1 MNGTFEFLDYLI
13 FGLYAITIL
22 AIGLWVSRDK
32 DGKQKNA
39 EDYFLASKSLPWWA
53 VGTSLIAAN
62 ISAEQFIGMSGS
74 GFALGLAIASYEWM
88 AAITLLVVGKYFL
101 PIFIEKGLYTIPEFI
116 EKRFSTNLK
125 TILAIFWIALFVFVN
140 LTTVLF
146 LGGKALD
153 TIIGV
158 GDGSILLNSIIGL
171 GLFAAAYS
179 LWGGLASVAWTDVIQ
194 VVILIFGGLL
204 MTYFALA
211 NVTDS
216 GSFID
221 GMKYVYEKAP
231 ERFSMILSKGEII
244 KPNGGDA
251 WWDLPGLAVLIGGI
265 WVANLY
271 YWGFN
276 QYIIQRTLAAKSLAE
291 GQKGIVFAAFLK
303 LIIPVIVVLPGIIA
317 YVMNLDDSGVLTAA
331 SVDPGFIG
339 AAGNIANDNAAP
351 WLIKNFIPVGV
362 KGLILAALAAAIVS
376 SLASMLNS
384 TSTIFT
390 MDIYRS
396 HFNKNASDAQMVFV
410 GRITAV
416 VALIIAII
424 IAPQLGSLG
433 QVFIFIQEYTG
444 VVSPGIL
451 AVFLMGLF
459 YKKATNNAAIW
470 GAILSIPI
478 AMYFKVAPTGW
489 SDASIFVELPFM
501 HQMGYTCIAT
511 LAVIALISYLDG
523 NKDMDDYDNIMN
535 DLSLN
540 PNSIPLLA
548 GEVVHADQN
557 GKCADMN
564 LIIASLPDV
573 IPKAHIISS
582 SGCNAHED
590 NVHFNSEGYRELG
603 KRYAHKMISLL
614 ENKEIED

>member
-1 MNGTFEFLDYLI
+1 MNGSFEFLDYLI

-317 YVMNLDDSGVLTAA
+317 YVMNLDDSGVLTVA

-396 HFNKNASDAQMVFV
+396 HFNKNATDAQMVSV

-478 AMYFKVAPTGW
+478 AMYFKVAPKGW

-501 HQMGYTCIAT
+501 HQMGYTCLVT
-511 LAVIALISYLDG
+511 LALIAFISYLDG
-523 NKDMDDYDNIMN
+523 NKDDSKGINLTKKLFATNNTFNIGAF
-535 DLSLN
+535 S
-540 PNSIPLLA
+540 
-548 GEVVHADQN
+548 VV
-557 GKCADMN
+557 
-564 LIIASLPDV
+564 LITAFL
-573 IPKAHIISS
+573 
-582 SGCNAHED
+582 
-590 NVHFNSEGYRELG
+590 
-603 KRYAHKMISLL
+603 YAMFW
-614 ENKEIED
+614 

>member
-1 MNGTFEFLDYLI
+1 MNATFEFLDYLI

-22 AIGLWVSRDK
+22 GIGLWVSRDK

-396 HFNKNASDAQMVFV
+396 HFNKNATDAQMVSV

-478 AMYFKVAPTGW
+478 AMYFKVAPKGW

-501 HQMGYTCIAT
+501 HQMGYTCILT
-511 LAVIALISYLDG
+511 LALIAFISYLDG
-523 NKDMDDYDNIMN
+523 NKDDSKGINLTKKLFATNSTFNIGAF
-535 DLSLN
+535 S
-540 PNSIPLLA
+540 
-548 GEVVHADQN
+548 VV
-557 GKCADMN
+557 
-564 LIIASLPDV
+564 LITAFL
-573 IPKAHIISS
+573 
-582 SGCNAHED
+582 
-590 NVHFNSEGYRELG
+590 
-603 KRYAHKMISLL
+603 YAMFW
-614 ENKEIED
+614 

>member
-1 MNGTFEFLDYLI
+1 MNATFEFLDYLI

-22 AIGLWVSRDK
+22 GIGLWVSRDK

-396 HFNKNASDAQMVFV
+396 HFNKNATDSQMVSV

-478 AMYFKVAPTGW
+478 AMYFKVAPKGW

-501 HQMGYTCIAT
+501 HQMGYTCLVT
-511 LAVIALISYLDG
+511 LALIALISYLDG
-523 NKDMDDYDNIMN
+523 NKDDSKGINLTNKLFATNNTFNIGAF
-535 DLSLN
+535 S
-540 PNSIPLLA
+540 
-548 GEVVHADQN
+548 VV
-557 GKCADMN
+557 
-564 LIIASLPDV
+564 LITAFL
-573 IPKAHIISS
+573 
-582 SGCNAHED
+582 
-590 NVHFNSEGYRELG
+590 
-603 KRYAHKMISLL
+603 YAMFW
-614 ENKEIED
+614 

>member
-1 MNGTFEFLDYLI
+1 MSGTFELLDYLI

-22 AIGLWVSRDK
+22 GIGLWVSRDK
-32 DGKQKNA
+32 KGKQKNA

-53 VGTSLIAAN
+53 VGASLIAAN

-116 EKRFSTNLK
+116 EKRYSTNLK

-231 ERFSMILSKGEII
+231 ERFSMILSQGEII

-251 WWDLPGLAVLIGGI
+251 WWDLPGLAVLIGGM

-317 YVMNLDDSGVLTAA
+317 YVMNIDDSGMLTTA

-339 AAGNIANDNAAP
+339 AAGNFANDNAAP

-390 MDIYRS
+390 MDIYKS
-396 HFNKNASDAQMVFV
+396 HFNKNASDAKMVSV

-416 VALIIAII
+416 VALVIAII

-459 YKKATNNAAIW
+459 YKKATNNGVIW

-478 AMYFKVAPTGW
+478 AMYFKVAPKGW

-511 LAVIALISYLDG
+511 LAIIALVSYLDG
-523 NKDMDDYDNIMN
+523 NQDDPKGINLTKKLFATNKTFNIGAF
-535 DLSLN
+535 SV
-540 PNSIPLLA
+540 LLITA
-548 GEVVHADQN
+548 F
-557 GKCADMN
+557 
-564 LIIASLPDV
+564 L
-573 IPKAHIISS
+573 
-582 SGCNAHED
+582 
-590 NVHFNSEGYRELG
+590 
-603 KRYAHKMISLL
+603 YAMFW
-614 ENKEIED
+614 

>member
-158 GDGSILLNSIIGL
+158 GDGAILLNSIIGL

-317 YVMNLDDSGVLTAA
+317 YVMNLDDTGVLTAT
-331 SVDPGFIG
+331 SIDPGFIG

-351 WLIKNFIPVGV
+351 WLIKNFIPSGV

-396 HFNKNASDAQMVFV
+396 HFNKNASDSQMVFV

-478 AMYFKVAPTGW
+478 AMYFKVAPKGW

-523 NKDMDDYDNIMN
+523 NKDDSKAINLTKKLFATNSTFNIGAF
-535 DLSLN
+535 S
-540 PNSIPLLA
+540 
-548 GEVVHADQN
+548 VV
-557 GKCADMN
+557 
-564 LIIASLPDV
+564 LITAFL
-573 IPKAHIISS
+573 
-582 SGCNAHED
+582 
-590 NVHFNSEGYRELG
+590 
-603 KRYAHKMISLL
+603 YAMFW
-614 ENKEIED
+614 

>member
-1 MNGTFEFLDYLI
+1 MSGNFELLDYLI
-13 FGLYAITIL
+13 FGLYALTIL
-22 AIGLWVSRDK
+22 GIGLWVSRDK
-32 DGKQKNA
+32 KGKQKNA

-116 EKRFSTNLK
+116 EKRYSTNLK

-158 GDGSILLNSIIGL
+158 GDGAILLNSIIGL

-179 LWGGLASVAWTDVIQ
+179 LWGGLASVACTDVIQ
-194 VVILIFGGLL
+194 VIILIFGGLL
-204 MTYFALA
+204 MTYFALL

-221 GMKYVYEKAP
+221 GLKYVYEKAP

-251 WWDLPGLAVLIGGI
+251 WWDLPGLAVLIGGM

-317 YVMNLDDSGVLTAA
+317 YVMNIDESGFLTAS

-339 AAGNIANDNAAP
+339 AAGNFANDNAAP

-390 MDIYRS
+390 MDIYKS
-396 HFNKNASDAQMVFV
+396 HFNKKASDARMVSV

-478 AMYFKVAPTGW
+478 AMYFKVAPKGW
-489 SDASIFVELPFM
+489 NEASIFVELPFM
-501 HQMGYTCIAT
+501 HQMGYTCLATIAIIT
-511 LAVIALISYLDG
+511 IISYFEG
-523 NKDMDDYDNIMN
+523 NQDDPKGINLTKKLFATNKTFNIGAF
-535 DLSLN
+535 SV
-540 PNSIPLLA
+540 LLITA
-548 GEVVHADQN
+548 F
-557 GKCADMN
+557 
-564 LIIASLPDV
+564 L
-573 IPKAHIISS
+573 
-582 SGCNAHED
+582 
-590 NVHFNSEGYRELG
+590 
-603 KRYAHKMISLL
+603 YAMFW
-614 ENKEIED
+614 

>member
-1 MNGTFEFLDYLI
+1 MSGNFELLDYVI
-13 FGLYAITIL
+13 FGLYALIIL
-22 AIGLWVSRDK
+22 GIGLWVSRDK
-32 DGKQKNA
+32 KGKQKNA

-116 EKRFSTNLK
+116 EKRYSTNLK

-158 GDGSILLNSIIGL
+158 GDGAILLNSIIGL

-194 VVILIFGGLL
+194 VIILIFGGLL
-204 MTYFALA
+204 MTYFALL

-221 GMKYVYEKAP
+221 GLKYVYEKAP

-251 WWDLPGLAVLIGGI
+251 WWDLPGLAVLIGGM

-317 YVMNLDDSGVLTAA
+317 YVMNIDESGFLTAS

-339 AAGNIANDNAAP
+339 AAGNFANDNAAP
-351 WLIKNFIPVGV
+351 WLIKNFIPLGV

-390 MDIYRS
+390 MDIYKS
-396 HFNKNASDAQMVFV
+396 HFNKKASDAKMVSV

-478 AMYFKVAPTGW
+478 AMYFKVAPKGW
-489 SDASIFVELPFM
+489 NEASIFVELPFM
-501 HQMGYTCIAT
+501 HQMGYTCLATIAIIT
-511 LAVIALISYLDG
+511 IISYFEG
-523 NKDMDDYDNIMN
+523 NQDDPKGINLTKKLFATNKTFNIGAF
-535 DLSLN
+535 SV
-540 PNSIPLLA
+540 LLITA
-548 GEVVHADQN
+548 F
-557 GKCADMN
+557 
-564 LIIASLPDV
+564 L
-573 IPKAHIISS
+573 
-582 SGCNAHED
+582 
-590 NVHFNSEGYRELG
+590 
-603 KRYAHKMISLL
+603 YAMFW
-614 ENKEIED
+614 

>member
-1 MNGTFEFLDYLI
+1 MSGNFELLDYLI
-13 FGLYAITIL
+13 FGLYALTIL
-22 AIGLWVSRDK
+22 RIGLWVSRDK
-32 DGKQKNA
+32 KGKQKNA

-116 EKRFSTNLK
+116 EKRYSTNLK

-158 GDGSILLNSIIGL
+158 GDGAILLNSIIGL

-194 VVILIFGGLL
+194 VIILIFGGLL
-204 MTYFALA
+204 MTYFALL

-221 GMKYVYEKAP
+221 GLKYVYEKAP

-251 WWDLPGLAVLIGGI
+251 WWDLPGLAVLIGGM

-317 YVMNLDDSGVLTAA
+317 YVMNIDESGFLTAS

-339 AAGNIANDNAAP
+339 AAGNFANDNAAP

-390 MDIYRS
+390 MDIYKS
-396 HFNKNASDAQMVFV
+396 HFNKKASDAKMVSV

-478 AMYFKVAPTGW
+478 AMYFKVAPKGW
-489 SDASIFVELPFM
+489 NEASIFVELPFM
-501 HQMGYTCIAT
+501 HQMGYTCLATIAIIT
-511 LAVIALISYLDG
+511 IISYLEG
-523 NKDMDDYDNIMN
+523 NQDDPKGINLTKKLFATNKTFNIGAF
-535 DLSLN
+535 SV
-540 PNSIPLLA
+540 LLITA
-548 GEVVHADQN
+548 F
-557 GKCADMN
+557 
-564 LIIASLPDV
+564 L
-573 IPKAHIISS
+573 
-582 SGCNAHED
+582 
-590 NVHFNSEGYRELG
+590 
-603 KRYAHKMISLL
+603 YAMFW
-614 ENKEIED
+614 

>member
-1 MNGTFEFLDYLI
+1 MSGTFELLDYVI
-13 FGLYAITIL
+13 FGIYAITIL
-22 AIGLWVSRDK
+22 GIGLWVSRDK
-32 DGKQKNA
+32 KGKQKNA

-53 VGTSLIAAN
+53 VGASLIAAN

-116 EKRFSTNLK
+116 EKRYSTNLK

-231 ERFSMILSKGEII
+231 ERFSMILSQGEII

-251 WWDLPGLAVLIGGI
+251 WWDLPGLAVLIGGM

-317 YVMNLDDSGVLTAA
+317 YVMNIDDSGMLTTA

-339 AAGNIANDNAAP
+339 AAGNFANDNAAP

-390 MDIYRS
+390 MDIYKS
-396 HFNKNASDAQMVFV
+396 HFNKNASDAKMVSV

-416 VALIIAII
+416 VALVIAII

-459 YKKATNNAAIW
+459 YKKATNNGAIW

-478 AMYFKVAPTGW
+478 AMYFKVAPKGW

-511 LAVIALISYLDG
+511 LAIIALVSYLDG
-523 NKDMDDYDNIMN
+523 NQDDPKGINLTKKLFATNKTFNIGAF
-535 DLSLN
+535 SV
-540 PNSIPLLA
+540 LLITA
-548 GEVVHADQN
+548 F
-557 GKCADMN
+557 
-564 LIIASLPDV
+564 L
-573 IPKAHIISS
+573 
-582 SGCNAHED
+582 
-590 NVHFNSEGYRELG
+590 
-603 KRYAHKMISLL
+603 YAMFW
-614 ENKEIED
+614 